1 MTDRSS
7 CLDLVDARLAMQ
19 RLVAPSPA
27 TIKTTTAMRI
37 KNTLG
42 TCQGEAAVGEQEPGS
57 INAAEDQRLV
67 LTCTEVETYC
77 ISQRLSYCDL

>member
-1 MTDRSS
+1 
-7 CLDLVDARLAMQ
+7 MQ

-42 TCQGEAAVGEQEPGS
+42 TCQGEAAVGEHEPGS
-57 INAAEDQRLV
+57 INVAEDQRDEAEDQRLV
-67 LTCTEVETYC
+67 LTCNEVETYC
-77 ISQRLSYCDL
+77 HKFNGSSYCDL